1 MTIEDVK
8 KIAIEEYGIREENLV
23 LEQDGD
29 VFHFWDKNSD
39 CSYTENGIEKV
50 LLVDKHLKV

>member
-8 KIAIEEYGIREENLV
+8 KIAIEDYGIREENLM

-29 VFHFWDKNSD
+29 VFHFWDKYSH
-39 CSYTENGIEKV
+39 CSYTILNGII
-50 LLVDKHLKV
+50 LSNP